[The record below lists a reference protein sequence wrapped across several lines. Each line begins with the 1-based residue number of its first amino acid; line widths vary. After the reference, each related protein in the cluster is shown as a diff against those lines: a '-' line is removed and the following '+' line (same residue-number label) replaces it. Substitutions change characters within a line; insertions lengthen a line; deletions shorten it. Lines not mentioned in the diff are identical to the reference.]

1 VTVRVTFYGHACFGF
16 EAEGVRL
23 LLDPYE
29 PGTLGGAVTLPA
41 LPDAFD
47 AVITTHDHVD
57 HAAVHTVPSAVLLQ
71 QSGAFGPFAFT
82 RYTAFHDE
90 HHGRLRGGTTDLV
103 RVTVHGRTILHA
115 GDIGERPTGPLLAWM
130 RAVPVDVLLL
140 PVGGYFTIGPHAA
153 RELARLIG
161 ARYTVPC
168 HSADDGVALPQ
179 LAPRSAFYA
188 GAAQAT
194 QDAIVLHEGDAL
206 ARAVEPKFVCL
217 RRS

>member
-1 VTVRVTFYGHACFGF
+1 MTVRITFYGHACFGI

-23 LLDPYE
+23 LFDPYE
-29 PGTLGGAVTLPA
+29 AGSLGGAVALPA
-41 LPDAFD
+41 LSDVFD

-57 HAAVHTVPSAVLLQ
+57 HAAVHTVPSAVHLRRN
-71 QSGAFGPFAFT
+71 GAFGPFTFT
-82 RYTAFHDE
+82 RHTAFHDE
-90 HHGRLRGGTTDLV
+90 HDGKLRGGTTDLV

-130 RAVPVDVLLL
+130 RAQPVDVLLL

-153 RELARLIG
+153 RELSRLIR

-168 HSADDGVALPQ
+168 HSADDGVTLPQ
-179 LAPRSAFYA
+179 LTRRSVFYA
-188 GAAQAT
+188 GDVPT
-194 QDAIVLHEGDAL
+194 VQDAIVLDETIPQPRSRKTEL
-206 ARAVEPKFVCL
+206 VWL